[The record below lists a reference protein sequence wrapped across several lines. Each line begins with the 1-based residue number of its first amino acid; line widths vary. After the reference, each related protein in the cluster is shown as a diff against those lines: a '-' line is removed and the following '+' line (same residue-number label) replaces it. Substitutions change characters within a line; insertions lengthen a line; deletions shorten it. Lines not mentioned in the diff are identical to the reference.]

1 MVESEHDSEA
11 HDGDEQ
17 QGQAFGLN
25 AELYGQLR
33 RLAHFHLRSHKKD
46 ITLNCTALV
55 HEAFLKLQASK
66 SEIPA
71 SPSSYASVA
80 SMAMRQILVDYVR
93 SKKTQKSGGGAVHVT
108 LQESAVAAESPT
120 FDLLELDEAMQRLGA
135 KDELLERLVVLRF
148 FAGFSTAETAVA
160 LERSQRSVERD
171 WARARVYLYRELNM
185 NHGA

>member
-1 MVESEHDSEA
+1 
-11 HDGDEQ
+11 
-17 QGQAFGLN
+17 
-25 AELYGQLR
+25 
-33 RLAHFHLRSHKKD
+33 
-46 ITLNCTALV
+46 
-55 HEAFLKLQASK
+55 
-66 SEIPA
+66 
-71 SPSSYASVA
+71 
-80 SMAMRQILVDYVR
+80 MAMRQILVDYVR